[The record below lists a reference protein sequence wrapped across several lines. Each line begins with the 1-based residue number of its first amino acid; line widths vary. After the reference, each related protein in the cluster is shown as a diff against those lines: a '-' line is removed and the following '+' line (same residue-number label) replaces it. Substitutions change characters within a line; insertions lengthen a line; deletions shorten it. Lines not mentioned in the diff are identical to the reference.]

1 MKYKYVTNQ
10 TFFISINI
18 SLTDTLKYQTELEQY
33 AYVLRMRLKVQWMSP
48 MVVLKEV
55 RIEGNKFKKI

>member
-18 SLTDTLKYQTELEQY
+18 SLTDTRTLEYQTELEQ
-33 AYVLRMRLKVQWMSP
+33 SP
-48 MVVLKEV
+48 PAVPMPSYIYFVDM
-55 RIEGNKFKKI
+55 